1 MIELLMGEVPI
12 RYQDVSIYFSMEEWQ
27 YLKGHKDLY
36 KDIMMENQPPHTSS
50 VGFSNRIPPEGSTGP
65 LYFKD
70 CTQKD
75 HTTFHHYQSEELNSV
90 NINNSVEEMYIR
102 SDHLSSTDCIQED
115 HTIPHHFQG
124 EELIKLKVASKKEEE
139 ETYVRDDQLSMEEGE
154 LKVECELEM
163 TFSGSS
169 SDPSIPEESSGR
181 SPPLTPNICP
191 RSHTIDRSKDGTNP
205 EESASSKSRIVSQGS
220 QKGLPCSESYKYFK
234 GNLPLI
240 FHPRNCTEEFLFP
253 GSECG
258 KGYSQNKDP
267 ILHRRAHTD
276 SGQYNV
282 QKEETI
288 KRHKSH
294 AVQRQFSCSECGRS
308 FTQKSKL
315 IRHERIHTGE
325 RPFSCLQC
333 GKSFAQKSDLY
344 RHQRVHM
351 GKRPYLCSECG
362 KGFTQRGALLTH
374 QRRHTD
380 ERPFLCSECGKGFI
394 SKGSLL
400 THQRTHTGERPFLC
414 SVCGKCFTMKGALCR
429 HQRIHAR
436 VFTFSSTE

>member
-1 MIELLMGEVPI
+1 MDRSVGREAALPGQQGRASCIDHMIASLKMEEDQSHVTERILNLTLEIIYLLTGEDYEVVRKTSCELFNSTSHLLVSSPIIVLSPHCLTHERKNKKILKVIHKMIELLMGEVPI

-163 TFSGSS
+163 TFS
-169 SDPSIPEESSGR
+169 
-181 SPPLTPNICP
+181 
-191 RSHTIDRSKDGTNP
+191 
-205 EESASSKSRIVSQGS
+205 
-220 QKGLPCSESYKYFK
+220 
-234 GNLPLI
+234 
-240 FHPRNCTEEFLFP
+240 
-253 GSECG
+253 
-258 KGYSQNKDP
+258 
-267 ILHRRAHTD
+267 D